1 MIGWRKPR
9 RNALYKWFNLPWG
22 QDSFPESFHVV
33 CSHVL
38 LINTYFASVSLWDS
52 FLQSWWAGALSLAA
66 VPGGL
71 VTRIQHCHHSGWTSV
86 SGWRTEILLQATAGW
101 ATLGQVHVL
110 SVLFQWILSCGCIV
124 VFRVK
129 PWWIFT
135 YCPFC
140 SSFKVEHRFKF
151 KYRKITNFIRKLD
164 PTECKGYTDVKRVN
178 VHFSWVCLLPSVT
191 IGREV
196 PFYM

>member
-1 MIGWRKPR
+1 MC
-9 RNALYKWFNLPWG
+9 
-22 QDSFPESFHVV
+22 V

-38 LINTYFASVSLWDS
+38 FINTCFASVCL
-52 FLQSWWAGALSLAA
+52 FVGFITTKLVGWWAG

-71 VTRIQHCHHSGWTSV
+71 VTRIHHCHYSELTISISDYMCIYIQWASI

-101 ATLGQVHVL
+101 AALGQVHFL
-110 SVLFQWILSCGCIV
+110 SVLFQWIISCGCIV

-140 SSFKVEHRFKF
+140 SSFKVEQRFKF
-151 KYRKITNFIRKLD
+151 KYRKITNFITKLYILQSA
-164 PTECKGYTDVKRVN
+164 KGTLMLKELMFVLVESIT
-178 VHFSWVCLLPSVT
+178 FSNIS
-191 IGREV
+191 GEV